1 MADNKKMQQAKADKN
16 DEFYTE
22 YSTISDEMG
31 HYREQ
36 FEGKTVYCNCDDP
49 TWSNFWKY
57 FHTNFGSLK
66 LKKLISTH
74 YQKDTEPSYA
84 MIYEGGDDFN
94 LDAGKI
100 VEIEGNTTGSDNEVF
115 YSAGDFRSDDCLKLM
130 EESDIIVTNP
140 PFSLFRA
147 YIENLVASGKRF
159 LVIGN
164 MNALAYKEIFPLIKN
179 NRVWV
184 GYNSGNMRFRVPDD
198 YTSTSIVIENGVKYA
213 KFGNTCWFTNMDVKY
228 RHDGL
233 WHKNGAFDNSQAH
246 CYYEGNE
253 DAYPKYENYD
263 GIDVSSCSAIP
274 IDYEGIMGVPV
285 TFFFKYSPNE
295 FEIIGRADGVSGVE
309 MGIRPY
315 DRRLKKLNP
324 SLRDGNFFY
333 MKDGKP
339 VKPFSRIAIRNLHP
353 VKKAEDLG
361 Y

>member
-1 MADNKKMQQAKADKN
+1 MADNKKLQNAKANKN

-22 YSTISDEMG
+22 YSTVSDEMWR
-31 HYREQ
+31 YREQ
-36 FEGKTVYCNCDDP
+36 FAGKTVYCNCDDP

-74 YQKDTEPSYA
+74 YQKGTEPSYA

-100 VEIEGNTTGSDNEVF
+100 VEIVGNTVGPDNEVF

-130 EESDIIVTNP
+130 EESDIIATNP
-140 PFSLFRA
+140 PFSLLRF
-147 YIENLVASGKRF
+147 YIEILVASGKRF

-164 MNALAYKEIFPLIKN
+164 MNAISYKEVLPLIKN
-179 NRVWV
+179 NKVWL

-198 YTSTSIVIENGVKYA
+198 YTSTATVIENGFKYA
-213 KFGNTCWFTNMDVKY
+213 RFGNTCWFTNMDVKH

-233 WHKNGAFDNSQAH
+233 WHKNGKFDNTQAH

-253 DAYPKYENYD
+253 EHYAHYEDFDAINVESTD
-263 GIDVSSCSAIP
+263 EIP
-274 IDYEGIMGVPV
+274 IDYDGVMGVPISW
-285 TFFFKYSPNE
+285 FYKYNPDE
-295 FEIIGRADGVSGVE
+295 FEILE
-309 MGIRPY
+309 MHEPCVNIETV
-315 DRRLKKLNP
+315 RRLQWKEYKSRQKIYNGKLCQK
-324 SLRDGNFFY
+324 RYHRMF
-333 MKDGKP
+333 
-339 VKPFSRIAIRNLHP
+339 IRNQNP
-353 VKKAEDLG
+353 IKKANDKG